1 MEHIGKTLKR
11 IIKEKNISAEE
22 LGKLIGRSNPAV
34 YRMFR
39 KEHLHLKLLEKIS
52 LAIGHDMF
60 QYLSQPAE
68 TTSEEKQKIISLQ
81 KENDEL
87 KKEIIFLREVILA
100 LKKK

>member
-11 IIKEKNISAEE
+11 IIKEKSISAEK

-60 QYLSQPAE
+60 QYLQTEKNSTAE
-68 TTSEEKQKIISLQ
+68 K
-81 KENDEL
+81 EL
-87 KKEIIFLREVILA
+87 KEKISELEKEIIFLKDIIQS
-100 LKKK
+100 LKRK